1 MPSGL
6 IERGQDGPVAKRQRL
21 NRANAPRSTKRV
33 SKLFAPFR
41 TIGLVSS
48 TAVPF
53 TAASRGGKTFQ
64 ITTSIGRSLQTY
76 DLKRGLRLLFLTRP
90 ETPAKISAT
99 LAWKDFVFAAWGGDN
114 IAPGFWVFKRG
125 KQVAELHVPADLEE
139 PIKQIMIFGNWI
151 VGCCWTRIEVWKSST
166 FEHYT
171 TLYPTAAPNG
181 GNELTGGVTNMPT
194 YLNKIFAGRKDG
206 SIEIWNVSS
215 GKLVY
220 TIMPPAINCGAVT
233 IVQPT
238 PALSLMAIA
247 YSEGPLIIHDVRT
260 DKTLISLDGGN
271 SPITSIS
278 FRTDNLGAG
287 DDGRKAGVMA
297 TAGPDNGDITF
308 WDLNN
313 GGRVMSVLRGA
324 HNPPLHAGAT
334 VGGGVSKVEFLW
346 GQQIVVTSGLDN
358 SLKTWI
364 CDESPH
370 SPIPRILHSRSGHA
384 APVTELLFLPSDFD
398 GADGGGKWL
407 LSAGKDRSLWGWSL
421 RNDAQSSELSQG
433 NIRKKAKKLG
443 LLASTLTTQST
454 TLEDLKAPEITCIAM
469 SLNREG
475 GMGANAGSG
484 AIWQKDINRDKKG
497 TDATLSGST
506 GWESVVTGHRQDSS
520 ARTWFWGRKKAGRW
534 ALETGDG
541 GYVSS
546 VAVSSCGNFAVVG
559 SETGGIDTFNL
570 QSGQR
575 HKRFP
580 AKLNKAQ
587 AIKVKHQLQLQA
599 ERSVGEPEPGTFPI
613 GLGKHRKSVTGVV
626 IDQLSKTLISCSLDG
641 KVKFWELKSGNLIHE
656 IDWEPQVGLT
666 GIKYLASND
675 LIAVSRTDS
684 TILVIDTTT
693 KKTIRHLLGSQAP
706 INSFI
711 FSPDGNWVLA
721 ASQDCLV
728 RIWDLYTGNLI
739 DAIKTETQCT
749 ALSFS
754 ATGEYLATTCAG
766 QVGINIWNN
775 ITLFTHVQTRA
786 ISEDEIDIMA
796 LPTVSGQNMLASA
809 FSSTGDDASDDAA
822 AYISP
827 EQLSAELVTLSIVP
841 TSTLNTLLYLDE
853 IKSRNKPKE
862 APKRPDKAPFFL
874 PALKSSMPV
883 SRVDADMQAGNS
895 AERTRITRSGGQQE
909 DVFTMTLR
917 AGSENGDYTPFLS
930 HLRSL
935 PPSLADL
942 SIRSLSPS
950 SSLYSSTSQS
960 NNELASFVRALTQ
973 QLRRNRDYN
982 ALNVWLSRF
991 LKLHSENL
999 GDREVRAALDEWKS
1013 VSDRTSAGVGEL
1025 AAYGAGVLGFLR
1037 SMR

>member
-1 MPSGL
+1 MPLSL
-6 IERGQDGPVAKRQRL
+6 IERGQDGPVAKRPRL
-21 NRANAPRSTKRV
+21 NRADAPRTKKRV

-41 TIGLVSS
+41 TIGLVSC

-53 TAASRGGKTFQ
+53 TSVSRGGQTFQ

-76 DLKRGLRLLFLTRP
+76 DLKRGLGLLFLTRP
-90 ETPAKISAT
+90 ETPAEITAT
-99 LAWKDFVFAAWGGDN
+99 LAWKDLVLAAWGGHDN
-114 IAPGFWVFKRG
+114 APGLWVFKRG
-125 KQVAELHVPADLEE
+125 RQSAELDVPADLEE
-139 PIKQIMIFGNWI
+139 PIKQILIFGTWI
-151 VGCCWTRIEVWKSST
+151 VGCCSTRIEVWKLST
-166 FEHYT
+166 YEHYT
-171 TLYPTAAPNG
+171 TLYPTAAPKG
-181 GNELTGGVTNMPT
+181 GNELTGGLTNMPT

-206 SIEIWNVSS
+206 SVEIWNVSS
-215 GKLVY
+215 GNLVY
-220 TIMPPAINCGAVT
+220 TILPPAINCGAVT
-233 IVQPT
+233 VIQPT

-247 YSEGPLIIHDVRT
+247 YSEGPLIIHDIRT
-260 DKTLISLDGGN
+260 DKTLISLHGGN

-278 FRTDNLGAG
+278 FRTDGLGAG

-297 TAGPDNGDITF
+297 TAGPDNGDVTF
-308 WDLNN
+308 WDLNS

-324 HNPPLHAGAT
+324 HNPPLDAGAT

-346 GQQIVVTSGLDN
+346 GQQVVVTSGLDN

-364 CDESPH
+364 FDDSPH
-370 SPIPRILHSRSGHA
+370 SSIPRILHSRSGHA
-384 APVTELLFLPSDFD
+384 APVTELHFLPSDFD

-454 TLEDLKAPEITCIAM
+454 TLEDLKAPEIICIAM

-475 GMGANAGSG
+475 GMGANAGNG
-484 AIWQKDINRDKKG
+484 AIWQKGINRDKKG
-497 TDATLSGST
+497 SDATLSGST
-506 GWESVVTGHRQDSS
+506 GWESVVTGHRQDNS

-546 VAVSSCGNFAVVG
+546 VAVSPCGNFAAVG
-559 SETGGIDTFNL
+559 SESGGIDTFNL
-570 QSGQR
+570 QSGQH

-580 AKLNKAQ
+580 AKLNKTQ
-587 AIKVKHQLQLQA
+587 SIKVKHQLQLEA
-599 ERSVGEPEPGTFPI
+599 EGRLGAPKPGTFPI

-641 KVKFWELKSGNLIHE
+641 KVKFWELKSGNLIYE
-656 IDWEPQVGLT
+656 IDWELQVGLT

-684 TILVIDTTT
+684 MILIIDATT
-693 KKTIRHLLGSQAP
+693 KKTIRHLRGSEAP

-711 FSPDGNWVLA
+711 FSPDSNWVLA

-728 RIWDLYTGNLI
+728 RVWDLYTGNLI

-775 ITLFTHVQTRA
+775 ITLYTHIPTRA
-786 ISEDEIDIMA
+786 ISEKEIDTMA

-809 FSSTGDDASDDAA
+809 FSSTEDDTADDAA
-822 AYISP
+822 AYVSP
-827 EQLSAELVTLSIVP
+827 DQLSAELVTLSLMP

-862 APKRPDKAPFFL
+862 APKRPEKAPFFL
-874 PALKSSMPV
+874 PALDSSMRV
-883 SRVDADMQAGNS
+883 SRVDDDTQAGS
-895 AERTRITRSGGQQE
+895 AAEKTRIMRSGGQHE
-909 DVFTMTLR
+909 DVFTVTLR
-917 AGSENGDYTPFLS
+917 AGSEDGDYTPFLA

-950 SSLYSSTSQS
+950 SSSYSSASHPD
-960 NNELASFVRALTQ
+960 NELASFVRALTQ
-973 QLRRNRDYN
+973 QLRRNKDYN

-991 LKLHSENL
+991 LKLHAENL
-999 GDREVRAALDEWKS
+999 GDKEVRAALDEWKL
-1013 VSDRTSAGVGEL
+1013 VSDCTNSDVGEL

-1037 SMR
+1037 GMR